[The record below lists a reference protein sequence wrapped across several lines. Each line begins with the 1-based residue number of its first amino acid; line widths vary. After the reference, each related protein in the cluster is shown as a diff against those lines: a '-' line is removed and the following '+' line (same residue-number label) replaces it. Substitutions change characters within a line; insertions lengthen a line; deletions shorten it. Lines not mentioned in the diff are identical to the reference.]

1 MTNTLYDFII
11 GNVNG
16 ARNVTNPD
24 PHWRTKQVCDV
35 NKSFI
40 PNIVQ
45 RSAVVTRV
53 HATNEQ
59 ENFKALKV
67 IEISG
72 KSIWWSVIGPGKW
85 RYLDQISRFAES
97 GKCKYTGKQHV
108 SWFIMERF
116 LILFLYFQ
124 GPWVYD
130 NILFKQFVV
139 HIQHRKTI
147 MTLTHKSVFAG
158 YLGMHRVTERVF

>member
-40 PNIVQ
+40 SNIVQ

-72 KSIWWSVIGPGKW
+72 KSI
-85 RYLDQISRFAES
+85 
-97 GKCKYTGKQHV
+97 
-108 SWFIMERF
+108 
-116 LILFLYFQ
+116 
-124 GPWVYD
+124 
-130 NILFKQFVV
+130 
-139 HIQHRKTI
+139 
-147 MTLTHKSVFAG
+147 
-158 YLGMHRVTERVF
+158 